1 LRLLSILLV
10 AATLGAQ
17 SHRRLVLLSVDGLDH
32 RYLRDCDKLGLKIP
46 NIRRM
51 MREGIWAN
59 GVVGE
64 VPTITWPAHTTILTG
79 VPPAIHGIQA
89 NQR

>member
-1 LRLLSILLV
+1 
-10 AATLGAQ
+10 
-17 SHRRLVLLSVDGLDH
+17 VLLSVDGLDH

-51 MREGIWAN
+51 MREGTWAN